1 MELSV
6 NRSFPQHVLQFGG
19 YKKSPKRRLGALV
32 RTNRF
37 ALAGAIFLALFI
49 PELLHPLIAHNYPWL
64 AIFSPREPE
73 LFGSAAALIT
83 AHVGLRR
90 VGLMPLVND
99 KMIVLPT
106 FLSIFALAAITMS
119 FTLPDVGMYHL
130 VTSCTLGI
138 VWYQLIAVLRARTS
152 FPRLALAGDIP
163 IDSELLTT
171 RIEWV
176 VLQRPRL
183 PHDVLGI
190 VFDSSQEPSPEW
202 ERFFGRAVLRNIP
215 VYDIGQLREMSIGR
229 VRLKSRPELV
239 FGQLLPS
246 QPYLR
251 IKRVLDTVA
260 AVPALVLAAPIMLLA
275 ALLIQVESRGPMLFR
290 QRRVGYQGRVFT
302 CYKLRSMRHG
312 VPGPAFTTEHDPRVT
327 KVGRFIRKWRID
339 ELPQLVNIIKGN
351 MSWIGPR
358 PEALALARAYQREIP
373 YYAYRYTVRPGI
385 SGWAAVHQGNVA
397 LVDAA
402 TVKLEYDFFYIKYF
416 SLWLDFLIALMTVR
430 TIVTGFGSR

>member
-1 MELSV
+1 M
-6 NRSFPQHVLQFGG
+6 NRSIPQQLLQFGE
-19 YKKSPKRRLGALV
+19 YKKSRKRRLGALV

-37 ALAGAIFLALFI
+37 ALGGALLFALFI
-49 PELLHPLIAHNYPWL
+49 PELFHRLIAENYPWL
-64 AIFSPREPE
+64 AFFSPREPE
-73 LFGSAAALIT
+73 LLGSAAALIT

-90 VGLMPLVND
+90 VGIMPLVNE
-99 KMIVLPT
+99 KMIVAPT
-106 FLSIFALAAITMS
+106 FVSIFSLAGIILS
-119 FTLPDVGMYHL
+119 FTLPEIGMYHL
-130 VTSCTLGI
+130 VTACAIGI
-138 VWYQLIAVLRARTS
+138 IWYQLVAVLRGRTS
-152 FPRLALAGDIP
+152 FPRLALAGEFP
-163 IDSELLTT
+163 IDAELLTA
-171 RIEWV
+171 RIDWV
-176 VLQRPRL
+176 LLRRPRL

-190 VFDSSQEPSPEW
+190 VFDSSIEPSPEW

-215 VYDIGQLREMSIGR
+215 VYDISQLREMSIGR

-251 IKRVLDTVA
+251 IKRVLDTAA
-260 AVPALVLAAPIMLLA
+260 AVPALVLAAPLMLVA
-275 ALLIQVESRGPMLFR
+275 ALLVQLESRGAMLFR

-302 CYKLRSMRHG
+302 CYKLRSMRAG
-312 VPGPAFTTEHDPRVT
+312 VAGPAYTAEHDLRIT
-327 KVGRFIRKWRID
+327 KVGRFIRRWRID
-339 ELPQLVNIIKGN
+339 ELPQLVNIIKGE

-358 PEALALARAYQREIP
+358 PEALPLARAYQREIP

-430 TIVTGFGSR
+430 TIFTGFGSR